1 MTPMNGPDAT
11 DGLSPQAAGLYPPIF
26 PSTDVPVPSPAA
38 TSQEEVA
45 SAWAEGLRCT
55 VRDHPL
61 ATVAAAAALGM
72 LLARLT
78 R

>member
-1 MTPMNGPDAT
+1 MAPMNSPDAT

-26 PSTDVPVPSPAA
+26 PSTDVPVPTPAA

-45 SAWAEGLRCT
+45 IAWAEGLRRT

-78 R
+78 Q